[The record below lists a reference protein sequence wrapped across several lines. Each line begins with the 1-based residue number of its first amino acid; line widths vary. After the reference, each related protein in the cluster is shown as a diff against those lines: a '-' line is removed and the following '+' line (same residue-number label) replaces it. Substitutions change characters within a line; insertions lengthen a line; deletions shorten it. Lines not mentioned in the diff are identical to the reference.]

1 MLCYLFKENI
11 GTSQK
16 LETLANFVHSKTG
29 IPKVVIKLF
38 FKNKQIQTSKDIDK
52 LPSEANIHLKL
63 YLFGGR
69 TVTYVASIMLFCTAV
84 TATSSFVANVVIEF
98 TVTQNVLAII
108 HLLQT
113 KAMILLKT

>member
-1 MLCYLFKENI
+1 MIVTEFLIYTHADKRKQLFIHLPCGQILCYQFKKNI

-38 FKNKQIQTSKDIDK
+38 FKNKQIQTSKNINK

-63 YLFGGR
+63 YLFGG
-69 TVTYVASIMLFCTAV
+69 
-84 TATSSFVANVVIEF
+84 
-98 TVTQNVLAII
+98 
-108 HLLQT
+108 
-113 KAMILLKT
+113 